1 MYIFDFKK
9 RVRYAETDKMG
20 YLYYGHYAKYYE
32 IGRVESL
39 RSLGVSYKDLE
50 DELRIMTPVLDLNI
64 RYLSPAYY
72 DEELTIRTILSDL
85 PGKMLVY
92 QNEIYNPEMKLINKA
107 TVKLFFVNM
116 DTNKRVSAPAY
127 IVDKLKHYF
136 N

>member
-1 MYIFDFKK
+1 
-9 RVRYAETDKMG
+9 
-20 YLYYGHYAKYYE
+20 
-32 IGRVESL
+32 
-39 RSLGVSYKDLE
+39 
-50 DELRIMTPVLDLNI
+50 
-64 RYLSPAYY
+64 
-72 DEELTIRTILSDL
+72 
-85 PGKMLVY
+85 MLVY